1 VVGPTIA
8 PWIVSIEWIMP
19 FREKNPPAQLATMVA
34 QANSNYEEQQ
44 WIANSGA
51 NAHITNQLENL
62 QIQQPFQ

>member
-1 VVGPTIA
+1 
-8 PWIVSIEWIMP
+8 
-19 FREKNPPAQLATMVA
+19 MVA